1 MNIKLILQPLVFALL
16 FTSFR
21 THQTWGEQDCY
32 EEKRWVILYCG
43 GTISNVGPY
52 EPPTNSCLLVCRKAD
67 MPCICRVLNY
77 KDECL
82 ISAVKLVQLAKA
94 CGYPLPVGSKCGS
107 KYLIL
112 CQRCFATHYLALIN
126 LSNANFVSQVGP
138 YHHNCHSHLPRTYLQ

>member
-1 MNIKLILQPLVFALL
+1 MNIKLILQPLVFALF

-32 EEKRWVILYCG
+32 EEKRLVILYCG

-52 EPPTNSCLLVCRKAD
+52 EPPTNGCLLVCRKAD

-82 ISAVKLVQLAKA
+82 ISAVKLVQLAKE

-112 CQRCFATHYLALIN
+112 CNIFYYYKYYTFVFIPKMLLQLII
-126 LSNANFVSQVGP
+126 
-138 YHHNCHSHLPRTYLQ
+138 